1 MSVEGPLTVAIGL
14 VAGVLSGMFGIGGA
28 LVTTPAIRLLL
39 GRPELIAVGT
49 PLPVIIPTAVA
60 GALAYARR
68 GLGFAQALTV
78 LTTVTSRPS
87 PEQVIT
93 DAGLK
98 SVTPEHGMPLV
109 VGHEE
114 LECHALSEEHGR
126 LRSTHGPVAGLQI
139 GELLEFVPGHG
150 CTTMNLHDQVYAL
163 RHGRVEAIWEIAGR
177 GKVR

>member
-1 MSVEGPLTVAIGL
+1 MDA
-14 VAGVLSGMFGIGGA
+14 
-28 LVTTPAIRLLL
+28 
-39 GRPELIAVGT
+39 
-49 PLPVIIPTAVA
+49 
-60 GALAYARR
+60 AYARL

-78 LTTVTSRPS
+78 LTMVTSRPS

-114 LECHALSEEHGR
+114 LVCHALSEEHGR
-126 LRSTHGPVAGLQI
+126 LGP
-139 GELLEFVPGHG
+139 GELLEFIPGHG
-150 CTTMNLHDQVYAL
+150 CTTMNLHDQVYAM
-163 RHGRVEAIWEIAGR
+163 RAGRVEAIWQIAAR